1 MEENEQLL
9 TEALQRAVAVVE
21 TVDERYRDAAF
32 PIILRSLVESSE
44 VARVKEAPTEAISQ
58 QVVGGLRISPNT
70 SVNEFFHEASPDT
83 HPGRF
88 VCAAYYLLHT
98 GKAEQFTAA
107 DILDIYGKLRQP
119 KPKNPA
125 DVINQCI
132 RKVHIID
139 APNITGK
146 QKSWVITPEGERYV
160 EELLNGNGATI
171 KSAS

>member
-1 MEENEQLL
+1 MEENEQFFAK
-9 TEALQRAVAVVE
+9 ALQKAISIVE
-21 TVDERYRDAAF
+21 TVDEQYRDAAF
-32 PIILRSLVESSE
+32 PIILQALVNSSQ
-44 VARVKEAPTEAISQ
+44 VAIVNEAPSGTINQ
-58 QVVGGLRISPNT
+58 QVVGELRLSPNT
-70 SVNEFFHEASPDT
+70 SVNEFFHIASPDT

-98 GKAEQFTAA
+98 GKAEQFTVA
-107 DILDIYGKLRQP
+107 DILDIYGKLRRP

-139 APNITGK
+139 ASNVTGK

-160 EELLNGNGATI
+160 EELLSGNSANI